1 MEINLTLC
9 NFSKFINF
17 ITSIDGDLNGAS
29 IEYIVDAMYDDTLH
43 NNEDGL
49 ANSME
54 GSISDMLK
62 IVKAA
67 MQKKRVK
74 NTSISYEDD
83 KYCHD
88 TINVWMKIDNNTM
101 YVLSLS
107 KAIYEEKIKNWLAL
121 NAKSITMNV

>member
-29 IEYIVDAMYDDTLH
+29 IEYIVDAMYDDTWD

-54 GSISDMLK
+54 GSISDMLE

-88 TINVWMKIDNNTM
+88 TINVWMKLDNNPM

-107 KAIYEEKIKNWLAL
+107 KAIYEEKI
-121 NAKSITMNV
+121 SEGRSR

>member
-29 IEYIVDAMYDDTLH
+29 IEYIVDAMYDDTWD
-43 NNEDGL
+43 NNEDEL

-54 GSISDMLK
+54 GSIADMLE

-88 TINVWMKIDNNTM
+88 TINVWMKLDNNPM

-121 NAKSITMNV
+121 NAKSITMNG

>member
-29 IEYIVDAMYDDTLH
+29 IEYIVDTMYDDTWD
-43 NNEDGL
+43 NCEDGL

-54 GSISDMLK
+54 GSIADMLK

-88 TINVWMKIDNNTM
+88 TINVWMKLDNNPM

>member
-9 NFSKFINF
+9 NFSEFINF

-29 IEYIVDAMYDDTLH
+29 IEYIVDAMYDDTWD

-54 GSISDMLK
+54 GSIYSMLK
-62 IVKAA
+62 IVKVA

-88 TINVWMKIDNNTM
+88 TINVWMKLDNNPM

>member
-29 IEYIVDAMYDDTLH
+29 IEYIVDAMYDNTLD

-54 GSISDMLK
+54 GSISDMLE

-88 TINVWMKIDNNTM
+88 TINVWMKIDNNPM

>member
-1 MEINLTLC
+1 MKINLTLC

-29 IEYIVDAMYDDTLH
+29 IEYIVDAMYDDTWD

-54 GSISDMLK
+54 GSISDMLE

-88 TINVWMKIDNNTM
+88 TINVWMKLDNNPM

-107 KAIYEEKIKNWLAL
+107 KAIYEEQIKNWLAL

>member
-29 IEYIVDAMYDDTLH
+29 IEYIVDAMYDDTLD

-54 GSISDMLK
+54 GSISDMLE

-88 TINVWMKIDNNTM
+88 TINVWMKIDNNPM

>member
-1 MEINLTLC
+1 MKINLTLC

-29 IEYIVDAMYDDTLH
+29 IEYIVDTMYDDTWD
-43 NNEDGL
+43 NCEDGL
-49 ANSME
+49 ANSMG
-54 GSISDMLK
+54 GSIADMLE

-88 TINVWMKIDNNTM
+88 TINVWMKLDNNPM

>member
-29 IEYIVDAMYDDTLH
+29 IEYIVDTMYDDTWD
-43 NNEDGL
+43 NCEDGL

-54 GSISDMLK
+54 GSIADMLK

-88 TINVWMKIDNNTM
+88 TINVWMKIDNNPM

>member
-29 IEYIVDAMYDDTLH
+29 IEYIVDTMYDDTWD
-43 NNEDGL
+43 NCEDGL

-54 GSISDMLK
+54 GSISDMLE

-88 TINVWMKIDNNTM
+88 TINVWMKLDNNPM

>member
-1 MEINLTLC
+1 MKINLTLC

-29 IEYIVDAMYDDTLH
+29 IEYIVDTMYDDTWD
-43 NNEDGL
+43 NCEDGL

-54 GSISDMLK
+54 GSIADMLK

-88 TINVWMKIDNNTM
+88 TINVWMKLDNNPM

>member
-29 IEYIVDAMYDDTLH
+29 IEYIVDAMYDDTWD

-54 GSISDMLK
+54 GSIADMLE

-88 TINVWMKIDNNTM
+88 TINVWMKLDNNPM

>member
-29 IEYIVDAMYDDTLH
+29 IEYIVDAMYDDTWD

-54 GSISDMLK
+54 GSISDMLE

-88 TINVWMKIDNNTM
+88 TINVWMKIDNNPM

>member
-29 IEYIVDAMYDDTLH
+29 IEYIVDAMYDDTWD
-43 NNEDGL
+43 NNEDEL

-54 GSISDMLK
+54 GSIADMLE

-67 MQKKRVK
+67 MQKRVK

-88 TINVWMKIDNNTM
+88 TINVWMKIDNNPM

>member
-9 NFSKFINF
+9 NFSKLINF
-17 ITSIDGDLNGAS
+17 ITSIDGDLNGAL
-29 IEYIVDAMYDDTLH
+29 IEYIVDTMYDDTWD
-43 NNEDGL
+43 NNEDEL

-54 GSISDMLK
+54 CGIADMLE

-67 MQKKRVK
+67 MQKKRAK
-74 NTSISYEDD
+74 NTSIHLEDD
-83 KYCHD
+83 TYCCD
-88 TINVWMKIDNNTM
+88 TINLWMTIDNNPT

-107 KAIYEEKIKNWLAL
+107 KAIYEEKIKSWLAL

>member
-9 NFSKFINF
+9 NFSKLINF

-29 IEYIVDAMYDDTLH
+29 IEYIVDAMYDDTWD
-43 NNEDGL
+43 NNEDEL

-54 GSISDMLK
+54 SGIVDMLE

-67 MQKKRVK
+67 MQKKRAK
-74 NTSISYEDD
+74 NTSIHIEDD
-83 KYCHD
+83 TYCCD
-88 TINVWMKIDNNTM
+88 TINLWMKLDNNPM

-107 KAIYEEKIKNWLAL
+107 KAIYEEKIKSWLAL
-121 NAKSITMNV
+121 NAKPITMNV

>member
-29 IEYIVDAMYDDTLH
+29 IEYIVDTMYDDTWD
-43 NNEDGL
+43 NCEDGL

-54 GSISDMLK
+54 GSIADMLE

-88 TINVWMKIDNNTM
+88 TINVWMKLDNNPM

-107 KAIYEEKIKNWLAL
+107 KAIYEEKIKNWLVL

>member
-29 IEYIVDAMYDDTLH
+29 IEYIVDAMYDDTWD
-43 NNEDGL
+43 NNEDEL

-54 GSISDMLK
+54 GSIADMLE

-88 TINVWMKIDNNTM
+88 TINVWMKIDNNPM

>member
-1 MEINLTLC
+1 MEINLILC

-29 IEYIVDAMYDDTLH
+29 IEYIVDAMYDDTWD
-43 NNEDGL
+43 NNEDEL
-49 ANSME
+49 VNSME
-54 GSISDMLK
+54 GSIADMLE

-74 NTSISYEDD
+74 NTSIRYEDD

-88 TINVWMKIDNNTM
+88 TINVWMKIDNNPM

-107 KAIYEEKIKNWLAL
+107 KAIYEEKIKNWLVL
-121 NAKSITMNV
+121 NAKSITINV

>member
-29 IEYIVDAMYDDTLH
+29 IEYIVDTMYDDTWD
-43 NNEDGL
+43 NNEDEL
-49 ANSME
+49 VNSME
-54 GSISDMLK
+54 GGIADMLE

-74 NTSISYEDD
+74 NTSINYEVD
-83 KYCHD
+83 KYCYD
-88 TINVWMKIDNNTM
+88 TINVWMKIDNNPM

-107 KAIYEEKIKNWLAL
+107 KTIYEEKIKNWLAL
-121 NAKSITMNV
+121 NAKSIIVNV

>member
-17 ITSIDGDLNGAS
+17 ITSIDGDLNGAL
-29 IEYIVDAMYDDTLH
+29 IEYIVDAMYDDTW
-43 NNEDGL
+43 NNSEDGL

-54 GSISDMLK
+54 GGIADMLE
-62 IVKAA
+62 IVRAA
-67 MQKKRVK
+67 MQKKRVN

-88 TINVWMKIDNNTM
+88 TINVWMKLDNNPM

>member
-17 ITSIDGDLNGAS
+17 ITSIDGDLNGVS
-29 IEYIVDAMYDDTLH
+29 IEYIVDTMYDDTWD
-43 NNEDGL
+43 NCEDGL

-54 GSISDMLK
+54 GSIADMLE

-88 TINVWMKIDNNTM
+88 TINVWMKLDNNPM

-107 KAIYEEKIKNWLAL
+107 KTIYEEKIKNWLAL

>member
-29 IEYIVDAMYDDTLH
+29 IEYIVDAMYDDTWD
-43 NNEDGL
+43 NNEDEL

-54 GSISDMLK
+54 GSIADMLE

-74 NTSISYEDD
+74 NTSISYEND

-88 TINVWMKIDNNTM
+88 TINVWMKLDNNPM

>member
-1 MEINLTLC
+1 MKINLTLC

-29 IEYIVDAMYDDTLH
+29 IEYIVDAMYDDTWD

-54 GSISDMLK
+54 GSISDMLE

-88 TINVWMKIDNNTM
+88 TINVWMKLDNNPM

>member
-17 ITSIDGDLNGAS
+17 ITSIDGDLNGVS
-29 IEYIVDAMYDDTLH
+29 IEYIVDAMYDDTWD

-49 ANSME
+49 VNSME
-54 GSISDMLK
+54 GGIADMLE

-83 KYCHD
+83 KYCPD
-88 TINVWMKIDNNTM
+88 TINVWMKLDNHPM

>member
-9 NFSKFINF
+9 NFSKLINF
-17 ITSIDGDLNGAS
+17 ITSIDGDLKGAS
-29 IEYIVDAMYDDTLH
+29 IEYIVDVMYDDTWD

-54 GSISDMLK
+54 GGITDMLE

-88 TINVWMKIDNNTM
+88 TINVWMKLDNNPM

-107 KAIYEEKIKNWLAL
+107 KAIYEEKIKSWLAL
-121 NAKSITMNV
+121 NAKSIIINV

>member
-29 IEYIVDAMYDDTLH
+29 IEYIVDIMYDDTWD
-43 NNEDGL
+43 NCEDGL

-54 GSISDMLK
+54 ASIADMLE

-88 TINVWMKIDNNTM
+88 TINVWMKLDNNPM

>member
-29 IEYIVDAMYDDTLH
+29 IEYIVDAMYDDTWD
-43 NNEDGL
+43 NNEDEL

-54 GSISDMLK
+54 GSIADMLE

-88 TINVWMKIDNNTM
+88 TINVWMKLDNNPM

>member
-17 ITSIDGDLNGAS
+17 ITSIDGDLKGVS
-29 IEYIVDAMYDDTLH
+29 IEYIVDAMYDDTWD

-54 GSISDMLK
+54 GGIADMLE

-67 MQKKRVK
+67 MRKKRVK

-83 KYCHD
+83 KYCPD
-88 TINVWMKIDNNTM
+88 TINVWMKLDNNPM

-107 KAIYEEKIKNWLAL
+107 KTIYEENIRSWLVL
-121 NAKSITMNV
+121 NAKSIIVNV

>member
-29 IEYIVDAMYDDTLH
+29 IEYIVDAMYDDTWD
-43 NNEDGL
+43 NNEDEL

-54 GSISDMLK
+54 GSIADMLE

-88 TINVWMKIDNNTM
+88 TINVWMKIDNNPM

-121 NAKSITMNV
+121 NAKTITMNV

>member
-9 NFSKFINF
+9 NFSEFINF

-29 IEYIVDAMYDDTLH
+29 IEYIVDTMYDDTWD

-54 GSISDMLK
+54 GSIYSMLK
-62 IVKAA
+62 IVKVA
-67 MQKKRVK
+67 MQKKRVN

-88 TINVWMKIDNNTM
+88 TINVWMKLDNNPM

>member
-17 ITSIDGDLNGAS
+17 ITSIDGDLNGVS
-29 IEYIVDAMYDDTLH
+29 IEYIVDAMYDDTWD
-43 NNEDGL
+43 NNEDEL

-54 GSISDMLK
+54 GSIADMLE

-88 TINVWMKIDNNTM
+88 TINVWMKLDNNPM

-121 NAKSITMNV
+121 NAKSITINV

>member
-29 IEYIVDAMYDDTLH
+29 IEYIVDTMYDDTWD
-43 NNEDGL
+43 NCEDGL

-54 GSISDMLK
+54 GNIADMLE

-88 TINVWMKIDNNTM
+88 TINVWMKLDNNPM